1 MTRRRLISA
10 AVVVLCIAIAGA
22 DNPAPKATA
31 GLAGPITVYREKD
44 PFDAEGRHFV
54 LWQQPVMM
62 TQVHR
67 HVVDEFIRRPGS
79 GVGRLEPLFVPQE
92 WLELVPESLAEGHV
106 PSDGTQPQSPR
117 YDDLKETLTLADGAK
132 RTVRERVWLVREQR
146 LMSVSAKSGP
156 AVYVLDAKAQHDLMR
171 AKSVA
176 TSQNTPTRKLDDFET
191 RALAQ
196 LRDGNDV
203 ALHSSATE
211 MRVLGAIRA
220 RQECL
225 ECHKTEAGSLL
236 GAFSYTLALQSP
248 ATPAA
253 DCLKDTGGL
262 SRRAVGAVHFV
273 ESLGGKVVR
282 TPGGTISEVYFTHS
296 WTQNAERQAKE
307 PPTNDRYIAPY
318 ARLKNSAL
326 EVLES
331 FPDLR
336 VLDIS
341 HSMVTDDGL
350 KEIAKAK
357 TLRKLVYSPGYIS
370 NAGIA
375 DLKRVLPDCAT
386 EPKPELSGVVL
397 P

>member
-1 MTRRRLISA
+1 MNRRHVISA
-10 AVVVLCIAIAGA
+10 GVVVLCVAIAGA
-22 DNPAPKATA
+22 DIPSPKSSAA
-31 GLAGPITVYREKD
+31 LAGPITVYREKD

-54 LWQQPVMM
+54 LWQQPVMI
-62 TQVHR
+62 TQIHR
-67 HVVDEFIRRPGS
+67 HVVDEFIRRPGA
-79 GVGRLEPLFVPQE
+79 GVGRLEPRFVPQE

-106 PSDGTQPQSPR
+106 PSAGSEPQPPR
-117 YDDLKETLTLADGAK
+117 YDDLKETLTLSDGAK
-132 RTVRERVWLVREQR
+132 RSVRERVWLLREQR
-146 LMSVSAKSGP
+146 LMSASAKSGP
-156 AVYVLDAKAQHDLMR
+156 AVYVLDARAQHDLMS
-171 AKSVA
+171 AKTVA
-176 TSQNTPTRKLDDFET
+176 TSKNTPTRKLDDFET

-203 ALHSSATE
+203 ALHSSASE

-225 ECHKTEAGSLL
+225 ECHKIEAGSLL
-236 GAFSYTLALQSP
+236 GAFSYTLTLQSP

-253 DCLKDTGGL
+253 ECLKDTDGL

-282 TPGGTISEVYFTHS
+282 IPGGPISELYFTHT

-307 PPTNDRYIAPY
+307 PPTNGRHYAPY

-326 EVLES
+326 EVLDS
-331 FPDLR
+331 LPHLR

-341 HSMVTDDGL
+341 HSMVTDDGM
-350 KEIAKAK
+350 KVIAKLK

-370 NAGIA
+370 DAAIA
-375 DLKRVLPDCAT
+375 DLKRALPDCAT
-386 EPKPELSGVVL
+386 EPKPEPSAVVL